1 MLLTEV
7 KSSSTNPLY
16 MLLVIPVFFISM
28 GIEWYIGYRKK
39 KNDLYRLNDSVTNLV
54 IGMGQ
59 QTWSLV
65 FKVMLLGIYIW
76 FYDNLSFFKIPAT
89 WWSFV
94 LCLIVFDFFFYWAHR
109 WGHEMNIFW
118 AAHSVH
124 HQSEEYNLSVALRQ
138 SWFHSALAFVIFL
151 PIPVMGFDPK
161 IFGAAAIVH
170 TLYQFW
176 IHTKL
181 VGKLHPW
188 IEYWIN
194 TPSHHR
200 VHHAINPKYID
211 KNHAGVFM
219 IWDRM
224 FGTFK
229 AEEDPEEITYGI
241 TTQLKSWNPAWA
253 NTHYFVEMYQKAK
266 KMKPL
271 DRLKIIFAKPGW
283 HPEYMGGFQ
292 EVKEVDKNVF
302 QKYNADT
309 NLYFKIYAVIQFFI
323 LLVGSSFYSLHFKE
337 MSPYYKVIFFALI
350 LITMLIT
357 GAIFENKRW
366 MVYAEYIR
374 LVLVMVSLNTFYYF
388 KYINWF
394 NVTIVISS
402 IAFVGCVVFFTWSY
416 INSLAVKELQPSI
429 GNE

>member
-1 MLLTEV
+1 MH
-7 KSSSTNPLY
+7 PAY
-16 MLLVIPVFFISM
+16 MLLPIPLFFLFM
-28 GIEWYIGYRKK
+28 GIEWFIGYLGKK
-39 KNDLYRLNDSVTNLV
+39 ELYRLNDSVNNLV
-54 IGMGQ
+54 VGLGQ
-59 QTWSLV
+59 QLWSLV
-65 FKVMLLGIYIW
+65 FKVVLFGVYIW
-76 FYDNLSFFKIPAT
+76 FYEHYSFFKIPPT

-94 LCLIVFDFFFYWAHR
+94 LCLLAFDFFFYWAHR

-118 AAHSVH
+118 GAHSVH

-138 SWFHSALAFVIFL
+138 SWFHSIIAFVIFL
-151 PIPVMGFDPK
+151 PIPMMGFDPK
-161 IFGAAAIVH
+161 IFGAAAVTH

-200 VHHAINPKYID
+200 VHHAVNPKYID

-229 AEEDPEEITYGI
+229 EEEAEDEITYGI

-253 NTHYFVEMYQKAK
+253 NVHYYVEMFQKARE
-266 KMKPL
+266 MKGF
-271 DRLKIIFAKPGW
+271 DKVRMIFAKPGW
-283 HPEYMGGFQ
+283 MPEYLGGFRYVQ
-292 EVKEVDKNVF
+292 EVDKSTF
-302 QKYNADT
+302 QKYDANT
-309 NLYFKIYAVIQFFI
+309 NLYFKIYAVVQFFI
-323 LLVGSSFYSLHFKE
+323 MLSVSLLYMLHFKE
-337 MSPYYKVIFFALI
+337 MSLFYKTVFFCLI

-366 MVYAEYIR
+366 VVYAEYAR
-374 LVLVMVSLNTFYYF
+374 LVLVMLSLNTFYYF
-388 KYINWF
+388 WYLNWF
-394 NVTIVISS
+394 NATIILSS
-402 IAFVGCVVFFTWSY
+402 VLFAGCIIFFTWSY
-416 INSLAVKELQPSI
+416 LHREPAKTLQPVS
-429 GNE
+429 NN